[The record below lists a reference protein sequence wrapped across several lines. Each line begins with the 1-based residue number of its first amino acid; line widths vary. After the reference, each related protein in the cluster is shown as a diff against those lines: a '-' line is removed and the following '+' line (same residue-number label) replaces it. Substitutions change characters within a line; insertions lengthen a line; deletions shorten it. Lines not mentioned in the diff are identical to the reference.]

1 MNEVKKDVQEAL
13 AILSALSVSGDAID
27 IMAAVRQKLKR
38 AIKAMDEEGDGGSD
52 G

>member
-13 AILSALSVSGDAID
+13 AILSTLSVSGDVID

-38 AIKAMDEEGDGGSD
+38 AIKAMDDAEKGDEGG
-52 G
+52 